1 MTILSLRALE
11 LLAALLLICVSLM
24 IAGYS
29 QAPEKFFI
37 KRFRPKS
44 DAVITHTQLIL
55 RAFVGGGLL
64 SIGGITLAMSI
75 LFTNL
80 TLASTYGIGMLV
92 AMAVAGASGYANF
105 RTWRY
110 RRAADGY
117 TFERRPK
124 ASGLR
129 KRIQIALFAV
139 VVALIVW
146 SALTIVLT
154 RLGY

>member
-1 MTILSLRALE
+1 MTIISLRALE
-11 LLAALLLICVSLM
+11 LLAALLLICASLM

-29 QAPEKFFI
+29 QSPEKFFI

-64 SIGGITLAMSI
+64 SIGGIALAMSI

-80 TLASTYGIGMLV
+80 TLASAYGIGMLI

-117 TFERRPK
+117 TFEHRPK

-139 VVALIVW
+139 FVALIAW

>member
-29 QAPEKFFI
+29 QSPEKFFI

-44 DAVITHTQLIL
+44 DVVITHTQLIL

-80 TLASTYGIGMLV
+80 TLASTYGIGILV
-92 AMAVAGASGYANF
+92 ATAVAGASGYANF
-105 RTWRY
+105 RIWRY
-110 RRAADGY
+110 RRAADGH
-117 TFERRPK
+117 TFERRPE
-124 ASGLR
+124 SGRR